1 MITNRDSVYLVT
13 VNTTDQTRVGV
24 DPRPVV
30 RPGDDGIWTVSGSR
44 CARCARAVAYQW
56 PRCPGCAG
64 EVHSEDFA
72 GTGVVWSRTTINI
85 AVGDHVPPY
94 TVAYVDLDNGPRM
107 LAHVAG
113 ENVDVGAR
121 VRLVGLTPGGDPRV
135 EEVHR

>member
-1 MITNRDSVYLVT
+1 MT
-13 VNTTDQTRVGV
+13 VNTTDQTRPGV

-30 RPGDDGIWTVSGSR
+30 KHGDDSIWTVSGSR
-44 CARCARAVAYQW
+44 CTRCARAIAYRW

-64 EVHSEDFA
+64 EVHPEEFA

-94 TVAYVDLDNGPRM
+94 TVAYVDLDNGPRI

-113 ENVDVGAR
+113 GNVDVGAR
-121 VRLVGLTPGGDPRV
+121 VRLVGPTPGGDPRV
-135 EEVHR
+135 EEVRR